1 MTVNATTVDR
11 NSKPA
16 IPERPAGL
24 ARPSSLIRQ
33 HPRHSNDN
41 LDTEIGVSHYQT
53 IKLKLINDTKKKKKI
68 YK

>member
-1 MTVNATTVDR
+1 MIVDDSVEIRNKKSDGNSVIVNATPDR

-33 HPRHSNDN
+33 HIRQSNDN
-41 LDTEIGVSHYQT
+41 LDADVGVS
-53 IKLKLINDTKKKKKI
+53 LR
-68 YK
+68 